1 MRRTTLLLTVLGL
14 LLPVIALAH
23 GKKGP
28 HGGQMLL
35 VGNHRYEMV
44 VKDSTFEIHVMS
56 LKKSEVVDLKGVTGS
71 ATIHSDNDRHTDEV
85 ALAINGD
92 HLDGN
97 ANLAKLREAEVHVK
111 IKIEGKEVTMAF
123 EYPPD

>member
-1 MRRTTLLLTVLGL
+1 MKRASLLVLLLTLI
-14 LLPVIALAH
+14 LPVAAVAH

-44 VKDSTFEIHVMS
+44 VKESTFEILVMS
-56 LKKSEVVDLKGVTGS
+56 LKKSQSVDLKGVTGS
-71 ATIHSDNDRHTDEV
+71 ATIHSNGDKRTDEV
-85 ALAINGD
+85 ALAVNGD
-92 HLDGN
+92 HLEGH
-97 ANLAKLREAEVHVK
+97 ANLAKLGEAEVHVK
-111 IKIEGKEVTMAF
+111 IKIEGKEATMAF